1 MNSNPSMIAV
11 GIDIIMNMSTYSGKS
26 YIRNLCEDCND
37 LDEMIYTYNN
47 DNRDG
52 YAKSVKDDIATAMKT
67 LFDLNER
74 LKKQTSEN

>member
-11 GIDIIMNMSTYSGKS
+11 GIDIIMNMSTYSGKC

-37 LDEMIYTYNN
+37 LDEMIYAYNN